1 MVLFS
6 FLVPFIAKC
15 RAFKNQ
21 DMNSRAS
28 PKGTTWMV
36 YDITQYM
43 DVIIKV
49 LFTLRYS
56 NFIYKQIKWNL
67 IMVIVQLPL
76 IIFFK
81 TLLQIHVHCIIY
93 LVLWSEISFYC
104 TRQQLVTSRGDW
116 HEPWNFLD
124 SRASSGVLQISGQL
138 ETSGLPGASWSSCS
152 CLLVKKN
159 FSRVSHATRPE
170 INETVT

>member
-28 PKGTTWMV
+28 PVDTTWMV
-36 YDITQYM
+36 YVFMQYVY
-43 DVIIKV
+43 VIIKV
-49 LFTLRYS
+49 LQMFNYS
-56 NFIYKQIKWNL
+56 NSSATSDYL
-67 IMVIVQLPL
+67 
-76 IIFFK
+76 FK
-81 TLLQIHVHCIIY
+81 TLLLIHCIIY
-93 LVLWSEISFYC
+93 LVPWFEISFYC
-104 TRQQLVTSRGDW
+104 TRQQLVTFRGGW

-124 SRASSGVLQISGQL
+124 SRASSEVPQISGQL
-138 ETSGLPGASWSSCS
+138 ETSGPPGASWSSCS

-159 FSRVSHATRPE
+159 FSRVSHETRPE
-170 INETVT
+170 INESYHSLLDT